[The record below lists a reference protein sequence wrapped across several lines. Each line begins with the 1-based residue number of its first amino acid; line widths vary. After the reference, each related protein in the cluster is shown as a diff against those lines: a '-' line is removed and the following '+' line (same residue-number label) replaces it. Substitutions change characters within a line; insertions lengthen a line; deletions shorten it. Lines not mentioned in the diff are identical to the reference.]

1 MAHALATNISTG
13 SRDELIQLV
22 SFTVDREEYGV
33 DVLKVREIIRM
44 SSITQVPEA
53 PPYVDGI
60 INLRGRVIPIIS
72 LRDKFGLADAE
83 SDNRTRI
90 VVMGVGDALLGF
102 RVDAVSEVIRIA
114 GSRIQ
119 PSPALLSSGG
129 EQEYIVGVI
138 DQGEK
143 LLVMLDP
150 EKMLTPRELGQLGDT
165 SRLC

>member
-1 MAHALATNISTG
+1 MAHALVTNVSVG
-13 SRDELIQLV
+13 PSDELIQLV
-22 SFTVDREEYGV
+22 SFTVDHEEYGV

-44 SSITQVPEA
+44 STITHVPEA

-72 LRDKFGLADAE
+72 MRDKFGLADVA

-114 GSRIQ
+114 GNRIQ

-129 EQEYIVGVI
+129 EQEYVVGVV

-150 EKMLTPRELGQLGDT
+150 DKMLTPRELGQLGDT